1 MSFHESVEI
10 PKVVIVGHVDH
21 GKSSLIGRL
30 MYDLGEV
37 PSEKYEE
44 LKLVSEK
51 RGMEFEYAF
60 LLDALQAERD
70 QGITIDTTQIFF
82 KTKKRK
88 YVFIDAPGHKEFI
101 RNMITGASSA
111 DIAVLIIDVHE
122 GLKEQTKKHAY
133 LLKLLGLDNVICLFN
148 KMDKINYDERKFL
161 KVREKL
167 HQFTTSIGINIT
179 ATVPVSAKCGD
190 NIVNKSKN
198 LGWYNDKTFCDILDT
213 YDINKGSDKL
223 PLRLPVQDIYKIDD
237 KRVIVGR
244 IETGELKLNDELF
257 FLPSNETV
265 KLKSF
270 EAWPEAKKKYISGD
284 NVGFTI
290 EDQIFIDKGNLI
302 SHLTSRPKLMNT
314 FEANLFWL
322 SEKKLKVNKQ
332 YLMKI
337 NTGEYN
343 IFISE
348 VSKVIDTNNLNS
360 KNSSLSPEKNDVC
373 EVIIHSSQLIPMDDF
388 KDNQKTGRFCI
399 LDEEKII
406 AGGIINLQNFP
417 DQKDV
422 IQTKNIKPVS
432 FSVTEIDRA
441 LRFNHRSAIIWMT
454 GLSGSGKS
462 TIAKEIEKKLFLKN
476 YNVFVLD
483 GDNLRAGINRGLG
496 FTTEDRTENIRR
508 TAEVARLFSQAGF
521 IVIVSLISPYISERK
536 KARDIRPEIFKE
548 IFIKASI
555 DECKKRDVKGFYSKA
570 ISGEI
575 ENFTGISS
583 PYEDPKNPDLI
594 LNTEKESIEESV
606 NKLENFIIK
615 EFGMTNN
622 S

>member
-1 MSFHESVEI
+1 MSFLENEEI

-30 MYDLGEV
+30 MYDLDEV
-37 PSEKYEE
+37 PSGKYEE

-51 RGMEFEYAF
+51 RGMEFEFAF

-111 DIAVLIIDVHE
+111 DIAVLIIDAHE

-148 KMDKINYDERKFL
+148 KMDKINYDEKKFL
-161 KVREKL
+161 KVEKEL
-167 HQFTTSIGINIT
+167 SQFINNIAVNIV

-190 NIVNKSKN
+190 NIIQKSKK
-198 LGWYNDKTFCDILDT
+198 LSWYNGQAFCEILDS
-213 YDINKGSDKL
+213 YNLKKGNDDL
-223 PLRLPVQDIYKIDD
+223 PLRLPIQDIYKIDD

-244 IETGELKLNDELF
+244 IETGEIKLNDELF

-270 EAWPEAKKKYISGD
+270 EAWPKAKKKYVTGD
-284 NVGFTI
+284 NVGLTI

-302 SHLTSRPKLMNT
+302 SHVKFPPKLMNT
-314 FEANLFWL
+314 FEANIFWL
-322 SEKKLKVNKQ
+322 SEKKLKIDKQ

-343 IFISE
+343 IVISK
-348 VSKVIDTNNLNS
+348 VSKVLDTNNLSS
-360 KNSSLSPEKNDVC
+360 KTLTLSPKKNDVC

-422 IQTKNIKPVS
+422 IQTKNIKPIS

-476 YNVFVLD
+476 YNVFILD
-483 GDNLRAGINRGLG
+483 GDNLRMGINRGLG
-496 FTTEDRTENIRR
+496 FSTEDRTENIRR
-508 TAEVARLFSQAGF
+508 AAEVAKLFTQAGF

-536 KARDIRPEIFKE
+536 KARDIKPEIFKE
-548 IFIKASI
+548 IFVKASI
-555 DECKKRDVKGFYSKA
+555 DECKKRDVKGLYSKA

-594 LNTEKESIEESV
+594 LNTERESIEESV

-615 EFGMTNN
+615 EFGVIKN

>member
-1 MSFHESVEI
+1 MCFHESVEI

-111 DIAVLIIDVHE
+111 DIAVLIIDAHE

-223 PLRLPVQDIYKIDD
+223 PLRLPVQDIYNIDD
-237 KRVIVGR
+237 KRVIV
-244 IETGELKLNDELF
+244 
-257 FLPSNETV
+257 
-265 KLKSF
+265 
-270 EAWPEAKKKYISGD
+270 
-284 NVGFTI
+284 
-290 EDQIFIDKGNLI
+290 
-302 SHLTSRPKLMNT
+302 
-314 FEANLFWL
+314 
-322 SEKKLKVNKQ
+322 
-332 YLMKI
+332 
-337 NTGEYN
+337 
-343 IFISE
+343 
-348 VSKVIDTNNLNS
+348 
-360 KNSSLSPEKNDVC
+360 
-373 EVIIHSSQLIPMDDF
+373 
-388 KDNQKTGRFCI
+388 
-399 LDEEKII
+399 
-406 AGGIINLQNFP
+406 
-417 DQKDV
+417 
-422 IQTKNIKPVS
+422 
-432 FSVTEIDRA
+432 
-441 LRFNHRSAIIWMT
+441 
-454 GLSGSGKS
+454 
-462 TIAKEIEKKLFLKN
+462 
-476 YNVFVLD
+476 
-483 GDNLRAGINRGLG
+483 
-496 FTTEDRTENIRR
+496 
-508 TAEVARLFSQAGF
+508 
-521 IVIVSLISPYISERK
+521 
-536 KARDIRPEIFKE
+536 
-548 IFIKASI
+548 
-555 DECKKRDVKGFYSKA
+555 
-570 ISGEI
+570 
-575 ENFTGISS
+575 
-583 PYEDPKNPDLI
+583 
-594 LNTEKESIEESV
+594 
-606 NKLENFIIK
+606 
-615 EFGMTNN
+615 
-622 S
+622 